1 MSGLCFISS
10 NSQLQNSQNL
20 YYYYFLCRVPLSTL
34 QPAVCEREMWSVL
47 DLDALLDRRD
57 FVILVG
63 LWGN

>member
-20 YYYYFLCRVPLSTL
+20 YYYYYFLRRVPLSTL
-34 QPAVCEREMWSVL
+34 QPAVCEMWSVL